1 MRGTATAQGSLS
13 QVEVICAEL
22 LDDDGFLATLGTA
35 RGTLFTDEDFDC
47 LYVSRK
53 GRPSHPP
60 SLLAALLLAQLFYGV
75 SDREAERRS
84 RLDLSWKAALGLA
97 LEHRGVPHVCL
108 VEFRARLVRAGMEA
122 WLHERLLKVAKQA
135 GVIGHRRVVDST
147 GISDCVLTQ
156 DTVSLVRSAV
166 RRCLGR
172 LGEIDPARAAAC
184 AGALAREDYDE
195 AGKPQICWA
204 SAPERA
210 ALVNDLF
217 ADAEKVASACSA
229 NDDAA
234 LAVEV
239 ELLKVVSAQD
249 VEDDGQGG
257 VRIAQGVAPERVISV
272 VDPEARHGH
281 RSRRDRYDGYKLHVS
296 VDVTSDLFVA
306 GAATKA
312 TTGDAGVL
320 PALLAADPMAVAEV
334 IADTHYG
341 DAETRRAL
349 AARASSSSPPP
360 RQHRRPRVI
369 SARTPSRWT
378 SPQARSP
385 ARRARSPPSPARLA
399 GAKPALMPPPAR
411 PAPWPRVA
419 PSAPAGAW

>member
-1 MRGTATAQGSLS
+1 MRGTTTAQGSLS
-13 QVEVICAEL
+13 QVEVICGEL

-35 RGTLFTDEDFDC
+35 RGKLFADEDFDP
-47 LYVSRK
+47 LYASRK

-60 SLLAALLLAQLFYGV
+60 SLLAALLLAQMFYGV
-75 SDREAERRS
+75 GPGGRTA
-84 RLDLSWKAALGLA
+84 LPAGLGLESSA
-97 LEHRGVPHVCL
+97 RPGLGAPWCPPCL
-108 VEFRARLVRAGMEA
+108 PGRVQGPSVRAGMQA
-122 WLHERLLKVAKQA
+122 WLHEQMLKVAKQA

-156 DTVSLVRSAV
+156 DTVSLVRSAL

-172 LGEIDPARAAAC
+172 LGEIDVARATAC
-184 AGALAREDYDE
+184 AGALARQDYDE

-204 SAPERA
+204 SATERA

-217 ADAEKVASACSA
+217 ADALKVAQDCGSV
-229 NDDAA
+229 DDAA

-239 ELLKVVSAQD
+239 ELLRVVSAQD

-296 VDVTSDLFVA
+296 VDVTSDLFMA
-306 GAATKA
+306 GEATKA

-320 PALLAADPMAVAEV
+320 PSLLAADPMAVAEV
-334 IADTHYG
+334 TGDTHYG
-341 DAETRRAL
+341 DSETRRAL
-349 AARASSSSPPP
+349 GAKGIELVAPAPPASAPKGYFSKDVFEIDLAAGTVTCPAG
-360 RQHRRPRVI
+360 QVAI
-369 SARTPSRWT
+369 IAGK
-378 SPQARSP
+378 
-385 ARRARSPPSPARLA
+385 ARRREARFGASACQACPLASRCTKRPSGR
-399 GAKPALMPPPAR
+399 
-411 PAPWPRVA
+411 W
-419 PSAPAGAW
+419 